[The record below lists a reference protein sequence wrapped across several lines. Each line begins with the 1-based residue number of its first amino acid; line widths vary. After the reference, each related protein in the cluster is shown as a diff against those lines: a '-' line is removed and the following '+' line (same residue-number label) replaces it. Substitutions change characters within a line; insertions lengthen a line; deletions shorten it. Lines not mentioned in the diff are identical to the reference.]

1 MKKRILSL
9 LLAFALLCGLLPISS
24 VYVHAYSETDIA
36 YPVEGGNIY
45 FDKETGSV
53 TDCDKSVTAADIPSE
68 IDGVTV
74 TKIGDEAFKQCYSLK
89 SAVIPDSVTSVSRG
103 AFSGC
108 RNLKK
113 LTLPSVYGSC
123 FGDIFGASSY
133 EYNRINVPV
142 SLKEVVL
149 TSATSIGN
157 YSFCGCNGLTS
168 ITIPEGV
175 TMIGGDAF
183 SGCTGLQSIMIPKS
197 VTSIGLGAFYHCTGL
212 TSITIPE
219 SVTSIGD
226 SAFQNCTS
234 LKSISIPESVTS
246 IGRGAFYGCTSLKSI
261 SIPESVTSIGEYAF

>member
-1 MKKRILSL
+1 MKKRILFL
-9 LLAFALLCGLLPISS
+9 LLAFTVLCGLLSMGDVT
-24 VYVHAYSETDIA
+24 VYAYSETDIA
-36 YPVEGGNIY
+36 YPVAGGNIY
-45 FDKETGSV
+45 FDRDTGTI

-89 SAVIPDSVTSVSRG
+89 SAVIPDSVTSVSKG

-149 TSATSIGN
+149 TSATSIGD

-175 TMIGGDAF
+175 TMIGDNAF

-197 VTSIGLGAFYHCTGL
+197 VTSIDWGAFYDCNGL

-219 SVTSIGD
+219 SVTNNTADVG
-226 SAFQNCTS
+226 N
-234 LKSISIPESVTS
+234 
-246 IGRGAFYGCTSLKSI
+246 
-261 SIPESVTSIGEYAF
+261 